1 MDLGYLSQELF
12 LSPGSTLNISN
23 VQLNNT
29 LLSAPISGALL
40 TLSFFNTSYAGGGFL
55 NLSDV
60 TLLTSKDSVTLL
72 ASAVTKW
79 PTDGVQTGITPSGTQ
94 WVYFDTCASPTM
106 LATAVNVTH
115 AAVEHVHD
123 LISPTT
129 GADFLTKLAASQA
142 AFRESVVIFTPTSAW
157 PAATSRRGVLVNSEM
172 HFMGSP
178 AGQLVGLDMGMQ
190 VSFMRLQ
197 NNLSVVYITDLQL
210 ENLALGDLET
220 TLSAPGKLMWDTRPV
235 WAFNYLRIY
244 QQVDLRRVTLSVQL
258 LEVQFVTYWSI
269 LFESP
274 SQYLRQSAGFLL
286 LNYLTM
292 MVSHVGNNSVLFS
305 SLVSKSVYSLD
316 LNLISANTIFKTL
329 PLPPSL
335 TPIVPLDASSV
346 PPFLRTAQNTAEF
359 EAGILVSQVDTNRT
373 TLILLLWSCNSTTP
387 SLTNTATISSG
398 IIISSS
404 SGSGGSSSSGSSSSS
419 SGSVYQNGTATTSA
433 GVAGSAA
440 PSAASALLLATPGL
454 QMWPSGSPV
463 ISSPVTVTG
472 QPEADACVSM
482 LDPTAGLVM
491 EDVTGKLTLQQRRSL
506 SPPPRSRFCRRSSTL
521 LYLQDVE
528 IHLPQ
533 VSLPS
538 SFWLQGLGLMGV
550 DVTLRRGP
558 PSRQILPQLLVS
570 GILQTSSSS
579 TVEAPFTAAWQV
591 ALLAAGCVLAAAALL
606 SLALAHVMVRSS
618 RAGAPSQGGEGELP
632 AGKGWHWA
640 AVRLQPWTEGGGAEG
655 EGRVRWRGWSLQIMR
670 PRQHG
675 RSDAGPA
682 SRFLEALHIFW
693 PHAKHDGGPTTHIP
707 VSSRTGSSVSGSTP
721 RTAQDHAPAGT
732 IRDPTRTHTDSILT
746 PPPHALSEP
755 LPASPT
761 SQPQRTPTQAQEG
774 LLLPLPLL
782 PLPLLPLPQLS
793 PPPAQPPADT
803 RALFVRQM
811 EAQLTHDLVASAT
824 RHADAAAAT
833 AAAAPG
839 GGGGGAAAAAARLRE
854 PISSVQLLECLG
866 CGSYGRVYK
875 ARWRG
880 SLVAVKS
887 LVLPAS
893 LSGAEKRQQMAIMET
908 AISTCLSHPNI
919 VQTYTYMVQ
928 PVHEDAAAEE
938 SHFGGLADRSPHL
951 PKSSSS
957 SSSSHSSSSTASQ
970 ADPSLAVSAW
980 EVLLVFELCD
990 RGSLRTALDAG
1001 LFNPAAQHAAAAD
1014 VALARTAGTGA
1025 AGGGQG
1031 AAAAAATGSPG
1042 DTHSQQHSTPAVDY
1056 AGVLSTALDVARGL
1070 THLHAESILHG
1081 DLKASNILLKSSLGD
1096 NRGFIAKVSDF
1107 GLSTKIDA
1115 SATHISMK
1123 AGGQGTLT
1131 HLAPEA
1137 LLEGTLSRA
1146 SDVYAYGILMWELYT
1161 GRMAFLG
1168 VPPALLGHEVAAA
1181 GLRPSFPASCPLA
1194 YQLLACRCW
1203 ESDVD
1208 IRPTFEEVL
1217 LELQRLWQSHQ
1228 GGAAATTSVKTLQPP
1243 ATAQLLQALYP
1254 GNDMGA
1260 AWQVGATTLL
1270 TSPLHSTINATE
1282 GATGSSAHHAS
1293 RAQAA
1298 AAAARQASSSTPPT
1312 PPPSQQQRRVAH
1324 QLVQQQPQSRHPLA
1338 QQQQQQQQQAIPAL
1352 STHAEVS
1359 ITVAMERC
1367 EDSNQPWAQTSPS
1380 LVLDHSSQQGP
1391 PVEASIDMSCYR
1403 SACDANLDASL
1414 PSTSAPE
1421 AQAAPTPKLKPS
1433 TAWLGGWI
1441 LPQNLWPTK
1450 RQKLCLVPQ
1459 LPLPLLGLLLLGL
1472 LLQGL
1477 LLHQQVM
1484 LLQLQQVFLLP
1495 RGPQLHPQLLPFSWD
1510 SSCRAQ
1516 AGRDQRRPGEFRV
1529 SCAGADQGCQL
1540 LDASGPFCSAM
1551 SNHAA

>member
-1 MDLGYLSQELF
+1 MKLLLS
-12 LSPGSTLNISN
+12 GSALNISG

-29 LLSAPISGALL
+29 LLSEPAYGALF

-55 NLSDV
+55 HLSDV
-60 TLLTSKDSVTLL
+60 TLLTSKDSVALL
-72 ASAVTKW
+72 ADAVVTW
-79 PTDGVQTGITPSGTQ
+79 PTDGVQTGITPSGAQ
-94 WVYFDTCASPTM
+94 WVYFDTCASLTM
-106 LATAVNVTH
+106 LAAAVNVTH

-129 GADFLTKLAASQA
+129 GLDLLTKLSASQA
-142 AFRESVVIFTPTSAW
+142 AFRASVVIFTANISVARSDI
-157 PAATSRRGVLVNSEM
+157 PAGGVLVNSEM

-244 QQVDLRRVTLSVQL
+244 QQLDLRRVTLSVQL

-274 SQYLRQSAGFLL
+274 SEYLRQSAGFLL

-292 MVSHVGNNSVLFS
+292 MVSHVGNNAVLFS
-305 SLVSKSVYSLD
+305 SLISKSVYSLD

-404 SGSGGSSSSGSSSSS
+404 SGSGGSSGGGSGGSGSSGSS

-440 PSAASALLLATPGL
+440 PSAAAALLLATPGL

-472 QPEADACVSM
+472 QPGAEACVSM

-491 EDVTGKLTLQQRRSL
+491 EDVTGKLTLQQVSL
-506 SPPPRSRFCRRSSTL
+506 MGLLPASQAAGGQMAVGELSDFANFTLPLWSFNFNRSSTL

-533 VSLPS
+533 EEWAYYTSVLNNNKDLFLQPRSGASDSFALLVFAGVVVLDDGSLLVTS
-538 SFWLQGLGLMGV
+538 LQGLGLMGV

-875 ARWRG
+875 ARWRESCCG
-880 SLVAVKS
+880 QE
-887 LVLPAS
+887 
-893 LSGAEKRQQMAIMET
+893 SGAACVVE
-908 AISTCLSHPNI
+908 
-919 VQTYTYMVQ
+919 
-928 PVHEDAAAEE
+928 
-938 SHFGGLADRSPHL
+938 
-951 PKSSSS
+951 
-957 SSSSHSSSSTASQ
+957 
-970 ADPSLAVSAW
+970 
-980 EVLLVFELCD
+980 
-990 RGSLRTALDAG
+990 RG
-1001 LFNPAAQHAAAAD
+1001 
-1014 VALARTAGTGA
+1014 
-1025 AGGGQG
+1025 
-1031 AAAAAATGSPG
+1031 
-1042 DTHSQQHSTPAVDY
+1042 
-1056 AGVLSTALDVARGL
+1056 
-1070 THLHAESILHG
+1070 
-1081 DLKASNILLKSSLGD
+1081 
-1096 NRGFIAKVSDF
+1096 
-1107 GLSTKIDA
+1107 
-1115 SATHISMK
+1115 
-1123 AGGQGTLT
+1123 
-1131 HLAPEA
+1131 
-1137 LLEGTLSRA
+1137 
-1146 SDVYAYGILMWELYT
+1146 
-1161 GRMAFLG
+1161 
-1168 VPPALLGHEVAAA
+1168 
-1181 GLRPSFPASCPLA
+1181 
-1194 YQLLACRCW
+1194 
-1203 ESDVD
+1203 
-1208 IRPTFEEVL
+1208 
-1217 LELQRLWQSHQ
+1217 
-1228 GGAAATTSVKTLQPP
+1228 
-1243 ATAQLLQALYP
+1243 
-1254 GNDMGA
+1254 
-1260 AWQVGATTLL
+1260 
-1270 TSPLHSTINATE
+1270 
-1282 GATGSSAHHAS
+1282 
-1293 RAQAA
+1293 
-1298 AAAARQASSSTPPT
+1298 
-1312 PPPSQQQRRVAH
+1312 
-1324 QLVQQQPQSRHPLA
+1324 
-1338 QQQQQQQQQAIPAL
+1338 
-1352 STHAEVS
+1352 
-1359 ITVAMERC
+1359 
-1367 EDSNQPWAQTSPS
+1367 
-1380 LVLDHSSQQGP
+1380 
-1391 PVEASIDMSCYR
+1391 
-1403 SACDANLDASL
+1403 
-1414 PSTSAPE
+1414 
-1421 AQAAPTPKLKPS
+1421 
-1433 TAWLGGWI
+1433 
-1441 LPQNLWPTK
+1441 
-1450 RQKLCLVPQ
+1450 
-1459 LPLPLLGLLLLGL
+1459 
-1472 LLQGL
+1472 
-1477 LLHQQVM
+1477 
-1484 LLQLQQVFLLP
+1484 
-1495 RGPQLHPQLLPFSWD
+1495 
-1510 SSCRAQ
+1510 
-1516 AGRDQRRPGEFRV
+1516 
-1529 SCAGADQGCQL
+1529 
-1540 LDASGPFCSAM
+1540 
-1551 SNHAA
+1551 